1 MMDSVFTFLTSNGVP
16 RETIVILLM
25 FPVLASFIVI
35 SRQVI
40 GIKAFGIYTPLIIT
54 FAFLSTGFRYGA
66 AIFILAL
73 TVATLVHYLLQRVRI
88 LYLPKMALILSLT
101 VLAIFTLLFEGA
113 YNDRTVLIGLSIY
126 PLLIIITLV
135 EKFINVQMEKGYKT
149 AFILSLETLLLSTVG
164 YFIVTL
170 QPIRT
175 FTFENP
181 WIILVFLAIIIFLG
195 RWNGLRL
202 SEYIRFRKVWMHNS

>member
-1 MMDSVFTFLTSNGVP
+1 MDAFFTFLTSNGVP
-16 RETIVILLM
+16 KETIAILLM
-25 FPVLASFIVI
+25 FPILASFIVI

-73 TVATLVHYLLQRVRI
+73 SVATLVHYLLQRIRI
-88 LYLPKMALILSLT
+88 LYLPKMALILSIT
-101 VLAIFTLLFEGA
+101 VLSMFLLLIEGA

-135 EKFINVQMEKGYKT
+135 ETFINVQMEKGYRT
-149 AFILSLETLLLSTVG
+149 AFILSLETLLLSTLG
-164 YFIVTL
+164 YYIVTY
-170 QPIRT
+170 QPIRA
-175 FTFENP
+175 FTLDNP
-181 WIILVFLAIIIFLG
+181 WIILLVFGLIIFLG
-195 RWNGLRL
+195 RWKGLRV
-202 SEYIRFRKVWMHNS
+202 SEYIRFRKVWNQNV